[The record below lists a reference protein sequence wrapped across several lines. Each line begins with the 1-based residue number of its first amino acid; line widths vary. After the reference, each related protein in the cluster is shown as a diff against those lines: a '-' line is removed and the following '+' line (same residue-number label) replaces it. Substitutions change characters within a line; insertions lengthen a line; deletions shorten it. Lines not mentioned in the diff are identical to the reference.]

1 MKENDL
7 PRKVK
12 KADRFFAFYRNKGFY
27 QLWLLFFILS
37 TFILSGLDVP
47 ILLIEFGAIIVS
59 IIASFLIFGVIIMT
73 TDIPEGKSHCMN
85 SRNSSGVSSPSSKEW
100 SWDPI
105 MRMLKRNIR
114 RRWLQF
120 KQLTLRTSY
129 LNSKPGGLLLL
140 MGT

>member
-85 SRNSSGVSSPSSKEW
+85 SRNSSGVSSPSSKGW
-100 SWDPI
+100 SLDQI

-114 RRWLQF
+114 RRWL
-120 KQLTLRTSY
+120 
-129 LNSKPGGLLLL
+129 
-140 MGT
+140 